1 VRRAS
6 ALLLCLALAA
16 CGFQLRGATKLP
28 FETLYVPNATSG
40 IALDL
45 KRHLQSGSDTRV
57 VDDPKNAQALLQF
70 TEETRSKEI
79 LALNTAGRVREYRLL
94 YRVSFR
100 VADGK
105 GGEYVP
111 SSSVTIARAITYDD
125 AVALAKE
132 TEEQL
137 IFREMQSDMVRQI
150 LRRIAAVQAAPA
162 AN

>member
-1 VRRAS
+1 VSRAP

-16 CGFQLRGATKLP
+16 CGFQLRGSAKLP

-40 IALDL
+40 IALEL

-57 VDDPKNAQALLQF
+57 VDDAKGAQAQLQF
-70 TEETRSKEI
+70 LEESRSKEI
-79 LALNTAGRVREYRLL
+79 LALNSAGRVREYRLL

-111 SSSVTIARAITYDD
+111 RSSVTLTRDITYDD
-125 AVALAKE
+125 TVVLAKE
-132 TEEQL
+132 AEEQL
-137 IFREMQSDMVRQI
+137 LFREMQSDMVRQI
-150 LRRIAAVQAAPA
+150 LRRIAALETAPA

>member
-1 VRRAS
+1 VTRAL
-6 ALLLCLALAA
+6 ALLALLALAA
-16 CGFQLRGATKLP
+16 CGFHLRGTATLP
-28 FETLYVPNATSG
+28 YETLYVPNATSG
-40 IALDL
+40 IALEL

-57 VDDPKNAQALLQF
+57 VDDPKSAQAQLQF

-79 LALNTAGRVREYRLL
+79 LALNAAGRVREYRLL

-100 VADGK
+100 VADGR

-111 SSSVTIARAITYDD
+111 RSTVTLARAITYDD
-125 AVALAKE
+125 TVALAKE

-137 IFREMQSDMVRQI
+137 IFRDMQSDMVQQI

-162 AN
+162 TN